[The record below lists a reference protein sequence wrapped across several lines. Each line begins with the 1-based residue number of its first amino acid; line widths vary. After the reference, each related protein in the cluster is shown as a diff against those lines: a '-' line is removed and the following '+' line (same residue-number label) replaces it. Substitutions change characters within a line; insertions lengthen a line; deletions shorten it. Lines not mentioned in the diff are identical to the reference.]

1 MPFSSGKT
9 LYFLP
14 LQAERERA
22 ALWFPPWGQSGM
34 TTDSLP
40 LKAEVSLWP
49 HKLPARPRPVRRP
62 APCPCLQS
70 PGWLTD
76 GLEIPYVVG
85 DQTISRSWLA
95 ANQAGKP
102 GLSAGCGVA
111 WQDEPCSHRQVTCEG
126 LEKRCPPHKD
136 TRISEDKLKKKQE
149 GFLYVSI
156 TVLRGVPSTRK
167 EKPKYQVLQGS
178 ACLRSA
184 AGSSRMCLSDSCF
197 WR

>member
-14 LQAERERA
+14 LPAERERA

-34 TTDSLP
+34 TAYSLP

-49 HKLPARPRPVRRP
+49 HKLPARPRPVPRP

-76 GLEIPYVVG
+76 GLEISYVVG
-85 DQTISRSWLA
+85 DQTFSRSWLA

-102 GLSAGCGVA
+102 GPSAGCGVA
-111 WQDEPCSHRQVTCEG
+111 WQPEPCSHRQVTCEG
-126 LEKRCPPHKD
+126 LEKRCPPYQD

-149 GFLYVSI
+149 DFLYVSI
-156 TVLRGVPSTRK
+156 TILHG
-167 EKPKYQVLQGS
+167 
-178 ACLRSA
+178 
-184 AGSSRMCLSDSCF
+184 D
-197 WR
+197 